1 MLIND
6 DDLKSR
12 YAADRPHGAA
22 QAVSRA
28 AWSIP
33 TASLSPVPRFGRRPM
48 TPRTPTCP
56 RGPDGLWP
64 DNETFTAD
72 ADGRFLV
79 DGLKRH
85 AQTTIH
91 VIGPRTRPNVRLS
104 TGPVLKDLTVEPG
117 QVRDLGDVKVV
128 AAAE

>member
-1 MLIND
+1 M
-6 DDLKSR
+6 
-12 YAADRPHGAA
+12 
-22 QAVSRA
+22 
-28 AWSIP
+28 
-33 TASLSPVPRFGRRPM
+33 
-48 TPRTPTCP
+48 
-56 RGPDGLWP
+56 
-64 DNETFTAD
+64 
-72 ADGRFLV
+72 

-91 VIGPRTRPNVRLS
+91 VMGAGTRPNVRLS